1 MKTQDIL
8 ILLLLFQVCLTS
20 TLKKY
25 KLEIKNGIKEDDDI
39 VLVPGVFTK
48 ISLVLKSLEGDDF
61 TFQEEDKIGFKVS
74 FDDKKIVSFTPGIT
88 MIPQENLA
96 YTNYIGISC
105 ANQIT
110 AETYDIPLKVE
121 LLDKTDEGSIE
132 YDEKLTVKV
141 KNVKTDIKLDL
152 LLDSIVQKSQNFFK
166 LENELYNV
174 DEINISL
181 DDKNSFSDKFEFNAI
196 SIASF
201 AKRQNNKDIE
211 TISKENPA
219 NHGILF
225 NSPFF
230 PKDTLESA
238 LFNLNLKLDGET
250 NGLCFNLFKSNF
262 NFELKKDGLVELDAN
277 VKTAITYNTQD
288 ETPKYDV
295 SNKIKINTY
304 IPIAPVILECKFY
317 LDSSLIVEENSLLRE
332 TIDEEV
338 FKTVVTSQGKFDI
351 TMEHLNAS
359 AEYYVQCDISNT
371 GIEGVL
377 SKIKVLIGNFD
388 GSDIIKSL
396 LPSRDPNAIPQCVT
410 FSFENSL
417 QSIAFSKL
425 SPLYCQY
432 FMKKNDSLIVKA
444 LPTIICNVVE
454 RSGSDCTL
462 CASPSPLYN
471 AGKFISKKETDFN
484 KRFDEFVETIGNF
497 DISEYGLDANI
508 LKVTKYVREYDN
520 VSINPNSIS
529 VSLTKISSI
538 DLVTPFTFEV
548 KSTHSQ
554 NIECYYNKFLTDENS
569 KFLKLFEERI
579 VLAPN
584 QKEEIDVGHATF
596 LVKDDKL
603 YSLNFKCYNLP
614 GFIFKYETT
623 GTMNKFTYY
632 NTKSAIEQITELIED
647 TTINC
652 NEKKNQ
658 LNPRC
663 LKENL
668 VSIIDQ
674 IRTEVPQRIKEIE
687 NEVQKYASTAK
698 QYKELYLAQLLTE
711 FQSLVI
717 SGKQKYKEIVEKG
730 IELLKYLTY
739 TDCSI
744 YASGST
750 NEESQ
755 TIKGA
760 VYLECRKKKQ
770 TILEKILTAIKDKI
784 QCPSIVALITQNFI
798 SNNLEENVKYILLL
812 INELSNNPE
821 AFNEK
826 TREILL
832 DLVECIQYQF
842 DRYWPLVED
851 YLRKTKNY
859 LNETITAIKRDIE
872 IVILQTLENLAK
884 VIDFEQLDGYIATA
898 EKEITKTGLI
908 IYDKAREIQRNITE
922 FAKKLNQFG
931 TANYTFSGSMFANIE
946 TKEGVNA
953 GAETETKISFVPD
966 KDIVVIT
973 NSNFLLNKNG
983 AYALQTLVFESPLVS
998 VKAKAEAEGSCDTV
1012 NTFISITLY
1021 DSNGKEISIKD
1032 LAERFRPQILY
1043 LKEKYNQLKAC
1054 YYYDEKRNEL
1064 VTSGLTAENVTF
1076 MGKEYFKCSSSHL
1089 TSFTA
1094 GTYGVIDN
1102 RNSEGNGSSGE
1113 GSNTT
1118 LVVLVILGIILLL
1131 VIALILFILIK
1142 KRNANKVNNSDIDSI
1157 KKDEGLVSLN

>member
-8 ILLLLFQVCLTS
+8 ILILLFQVCLTS

-25 KLEIKNGIKEDDDI
+25 KLEIKNGIKEEDDI

-61 TFQEEDKIGFKVS
+61 TFQEKDKIGFKVS
-74 FDDKKIVSFTPGIT
+74 FDDTKIVSFTPEIT
-88 MIPQENLA
+88 MIPQENLV

-105 ANQIT
+105 SNQI
-110 AETYDIPLKVE
+110 AADNYDIPVKVV
-121 LLDKTDEGSIE
+121 LLDKTDDSSIE
-132 YDEKLTVKV
+132 YDKKLTVKV

-152 LLDSIVQKSQNFFK
+152 LLDSIAQKSQNFFK

-174 DEINISL
+174 DEITISL
-181 DDKNSFSDKFEFNAI
+181 DDKNSFSDKFEFNTI

-201 AKRQNNKDIE
+201 DKRQNNKDIE

-225 NSPFF
+225 YSPFF

-238 LFNLNLKLDGET
+238 LFNLNLKLEGET
-250 NGLCFNLFKSNF
+250 NGLCFKLFKSNF
-262 NFELKKDGLVELDAN
+262 NFELKKEGVVNLDAN
-277 VKTAITYNTQD
+277 VKTAITYNIQD
-288 ETPKYDV
+288 ETPHYDV

-317 LDSSLIVEENSLLRE
+317 LDSSLIVEDKSLLRE
-332 TIDEEV
+332 SNDKEV

-371 GIEGVL
+371 GIEDVL

-388 GSDIIKSL
+388 GSDVIRSL
-396 LPSRDPNAIPQCVT
+396 LPSRDPNAIPQCVK
-410 FSFENSL
+410 FSFENPL
-417 QSIAFSKL
+417 QSLAFFKL

-444 LPTIICNVVE
+444 LPTIICNAVDLK
-454 RSGSDCTL
+454 GNDCTL

-484 KRFDEFVETIGNF
+484 KRFDEFVEKMGNF
-497 DISEYGLDANI
+497 DISEYGLGADV
-508 LKVTKYVREYDN
+508 LKVTNYVREYDN

-529 VSLTKISSI
+529 VSLKKINPLNVLI
-538 DLVTPFTFEV
+538 PFTFEI

-554 NIECYYNKFLTDENS
+554 NLECYYNKVLTGENS
-569 KFLKLFEERI
+569 KFLKYFESRT

-584 QKEEIDVGHATF
+584 QKTEIEVGF
-596 LVKDDKL
+596 PNYLIKDDKL

-632 NTKSAIEQITELIED
+632 HTSSGIEQITELIED

-668 VSIIDQ
+668 VSILDQ
-674 IRTEVPQRIKEIE
+674 IRTEVPQKIKEIE

-698 QYKELYLAQLLTE
+698 KYKELYLAKLQEE
-711 FQSLVI
+711 FQSLIVG
-717 SGKQKYKEIVEKG
+717 GKKTIKEIVEKG

-760 VYLECRKKKQ
+760 VYLECRKRKQ
-770 TILEKILTAIKDKI
+770 EILEKILKFIENKL
-784 QCPSIVALITQNFI
+784 QCPTIGALIITNTL
-798 SNNLEENVKYILLL
+798 SPDLEENIKYITLL

-821 AFNEK
+821 SFNENTSK
-826 TREILL
+826 ILL
-832 DLVECIQYQF
+832 SLVECIQYNF
-842 DRYWPLVED
+842 DKYWTLVEA
-851 YLRKTKNY
+851 YLKNTKKY
-859 LNETITAIKRDIE
+859 LDGTIAAIKRDIE
-872 IVILQTLENLAK
+872 IIILQTLENLAK

-946 TKEGVNA
+946 TNEGVKA

-973 NSNFLLNKNG
+973 NSNFLLNKDK
-983 AYALQTLVFESPLVS
+983 AYALQTIVFESPLVS
-998 VKAKAEAEGSCDTV
+998 VKAKAEAEGTSDAV

-1021 DSNGKEISIKD
+1021 DSKGNEISIKD
-1032 LAERFRPQILY
+1032 LAEKYRPQILY

-1054 YYYDEKRNEL
+1054 YYYDENKNEL
-1064 VTSGLTAENVTF
+1064 VTSGLYSENVTF

-1094 GTYGVIDN
+1094 GTYSIIDN
-1102 RNSEGNGSSGE
+1102 QNSKNNESNE

-1118 LVVLVILGIILLL
+1118 MVVLIIIGIILLL
-1131 VIALILFILIK
+1131 VIALIIFILIK
-1142 KRNANKVNNSDIDSI
+1142 KRNKVNNSDIDSI
-1157 KKDEGLVSLN
+1157 KKDEGLVSMN